1 MKKLGLT
8 VLFVFFVANV
18 ATADITWYDDQ
29 GAFEAAAAA
38 AGLAFFEL
46 ETFEES
52 ILAPNSVLGFNDPL
66 APGVPNHPFPSGMTG
81 CTDWIYQSNM
91 GGGNPAQPNPEPV
104 NGLAAASVGFM
115 GASSDVVLA
124 NYFVDSVDMDL
135 YDGAEKWAVGM
146 NPVTFVGG
154 STVQVR
160 AYGVGEAYLGMTT
173 ASADASGRFFVGV
186 IAADEG
192 QLIGRVNVFDPGNGA
207 EGGDN
212 IQTWIPEPA
221 SLALLALGGLLIRRR

>member
-1 MKKLGLT
+1 MTRLGLG
-8 VLFVFFVANV
+8 VVIVFFAASV
-18 ATADITWYDDQ
+18 ATGDLTWHTDQ
-29 GAFEAAAAA
+29 AAFEAAAAA

-52 ILAPNSVLGFNDPL
+52 TLPPNSVLGMNDPL
-66 APGVPNHPFPSGMTG
+66 APGVPNGPFPSGMTG
-81 CTDWIYQSNM
+81 VSDMIYQSNTL
-91 GGGNPAQPNPEPV
+91 GGNPTEPSPEGP

-115 GASSDVVLA
+115 GASSDIVLVST
-124 NYFVDSVDMDL
+124 FVHSADMDFD
-135 YDGAEKWAVGM
+135 DGAEKWAVGF
-146 NPVTFVGG
+146 NTLTLLGG
-154 STVQVR
+154 TTVQVR
-160 AYGVGEAYLGMTT
+160 AYGVGETFLGMTT
-173 ASADASGRFFVGV
+173 VSADIGGNFFVGV

-192 QLIGRVNVFDPGNGA
+192 QLIGRINVYDPAAGA